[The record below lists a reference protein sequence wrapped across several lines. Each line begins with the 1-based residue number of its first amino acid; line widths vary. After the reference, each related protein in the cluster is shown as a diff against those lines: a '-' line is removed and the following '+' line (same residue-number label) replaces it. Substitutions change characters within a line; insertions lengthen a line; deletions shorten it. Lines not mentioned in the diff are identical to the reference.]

1 MQPFKAIRN
10 KHGIVSLPGEM
21 DYIENLSADDIEAAM
36 QDADKIEWHDI
47 VTMYDDDELDFSD
60 MDCEPDEGL
69 HPDET
74 VDSHDNQLACHP
86 DEEELANLTDE
97 PSKRCCPQCGS
108 AQLSA
113 ERRMNGNTLCHN
125 GHTFPS
131 ASVVTESLSA
141 SQRSKRRLIFARG
154 KARRRMSMKI
164 ALHRQSTPM
173 KLQKRSKAMAR
184 RILTKKILHGRKR
197 SQMSAQEK
205 DRLEKMLKTASPTIA
220 RIAQRVM
227 PRIRMIEQ
235 SRLRHKGKKRKTYE
249 SALPPEA
256 FNNVEGPVTIPT
268 PEDIRIMNT
277 QNPLLKKVRQLRSSK

>member
-1 MQPFKAIRN
+1 MQPFKSLRN

-21 DYIENLSADDIEAAM
+21 DYIENLSAAEIEDAM

-47 VTMYDDDELDFSD
+47 VTMYDEDELDFSD
-60 MDCEPDEGL
+60 FDSEPDEGL

-74 VDSHDNQLACHP
+74 VDSHDNQLADHP
-86 DEEELANLTDE
+86 DEEELANLTDD
-97 PSKRCCPQCGS
+97 PSKRCCPRCGS
-108 AQLSA
+108 TQLSA
-113 ERRMNGNTLCHN
+113 ERRINGNTQCHN

-131 ASVVTESLSA
+131 ASCVVTESLSA

-164 ALHRQSTPM
+164 ALHRQSTPA

-227 PRIRMIEQ
+227 PRIRAIEQ
-235 SRLRHKGKKRKTYE
+235 TRLKHKTKKKKTYE
-249 SALPPEA
+249 STDETMLQ
-256 FNNVEGPVTIPT
+256 
-268 PEDIRIMNT
+268 R
-277 QNPLLKKVRQLRSSK
+277 VRNLHSSK